1 MGKQLPGL
9 TARLKAFIAVQKI
22 FFVATAMK
30 EGRINLSPKGMDA
43 LRVLDDN
50 SLVWLNVTGS
60 GNETAT
66 HLRHDGRM
74 TLMFAAFEGPPMI
87 LRLYGN
93 ARAYHPR
100 DAYWDAHI
108 GLFPVIPG
116 SRQLIHLDIALVQT
130 SCGMAVPLMEYKAD
144 RDLLNAWAEEKGPEG
159 LQAYMEAKN
168 TTSLDGYETGIFE

>member
-9 TARLKAFIAVQKI
+9 TARLKAFIAGQKI

-43 LRVLDDN
+43 LRVLDDT

-66 HLRHDGRM
+66 HLKYDGRM

-100 DAYWDAHI
+100 DAYWDTHI
-108 GLFPVIPG
+108 GLFPPLPG
-116 SRQLIHLDIALVQT
+116 SRQLVHVDIELVQV
-130 SCGMAVPLMEYKAD
+130 SCGMAVPFMEYRAD
-144 RDLLNAWAEEKGPEG
+144 RALLNAWAEEKGPEG
-159 LQAYMEAKN
+159 LQEYMAEKN
-168 TTSLDGYETGIFE
+168 ISSLDGLDTGIFE